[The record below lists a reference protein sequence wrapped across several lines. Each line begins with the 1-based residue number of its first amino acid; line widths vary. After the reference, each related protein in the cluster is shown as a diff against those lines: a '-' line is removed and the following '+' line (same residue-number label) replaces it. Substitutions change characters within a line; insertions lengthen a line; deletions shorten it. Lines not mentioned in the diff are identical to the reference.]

1 MSIGWRLEKLHKNNL
16 VFKMT
21 ESNNRIIW
29 NIETKKLKNLI
40 PHKNNPRNFT
50 EKGMKD
56 LENSINSI
64 GFMQPININQNGT
77 ILSGHAR
84 VLKLKEMGEQEVD
97 VYIPN
102 RLLTPKQEEEV
113 LIRANANTAGKW
125 DWDLLGNDFDLGEL
139 DDWGLEVPDVNIEEV
154 KMPELADGD
163 KEPFQQITFTLADEQ
178 AEFIKEKLV
187 EIKEKDVYK
196 YIETLGN
203 ENSNGNA
210 LYTILKEWERLNR

>member
-1 MSIGWRLEKLHKNNL
+1 
-16 VFKMT
+16 MT
-21 ESNNRIIW
+21 KE
-29 NIETKKLKNLI
+29 KKLTWHIEKRKITDLK
-40 PHKNNPRNFT
+40 PHSKNPREFT

-56 LENSINSI
+56 LESSINSI

-84 VLKLKEMGEQEVD
+84 ALKLKQMGESVVD
-97 VYIPN
+97 VYVPSQ
-102 RLLTPKQEEEV
+102 LLTEKQEEEV

-125 DWDLLGNDFDLGEL
+125 DFDILANEFEDFEL
-139 DDWGLEVPDVNIEEV
+139 QEWGLEIPKMEDLEVDMPD
-154 KMPELADGD
+154 LASGD

-178 AEFIKEKLV
+178 AIFIKEKLS

-210 LYTILKEWERLNR
+210 LYTIFQEWDRLNK

>member
-1 MSIGWRLEKLHKNNL
+1 
-16 VFKMT
+16 MT

-139 DDWGLEVPDVNIEEV
+139 DDWGLEVPDVNIKEV
-154 KMPELADGD
+154 EMPELADGD

>member
-1 MSIGWRLEKLHKNNL
+1 
-16 VFKMT
+16 MT
-21 ESNNRIIW
+21 ESNNRITW

>member
-1 MSIGWRLEKLHKNNL
+1 
-16 VFKMT
+16 MT

>member
-1 MSIGWRLEKLHKNNL
+1 
-16 VFKMT
+16 MT

-29 NIETKKLKNLI
+29 NRETKKLKNLI

>member
-1 MSIGWRLEKLHKNNL
+1 
-16 VFKMT
+16 MT

-203 ENSNGNA
+203 E
-210 LYTILKEWERLNR
+210 KQ